1 MFQNICLSMY
11 IYIYIC
17 IYFLMLCERMN
28 KSRARLRSRE
38 IRGSYSSVKAAAGRQ
53 LCSEKVC
60 SVSERLQERSIVS
73 LSLSP
78 LLFCSLSLSRLNCFT
93 KLAHLNIFLIFF
105 FFFYC
110 PPFTRIHVSRKKPFM
125 VLAED
130 FTMSRTDEVHRLTE
144 NVYKVRLN
152 SWIKFSDT
160 VIPAVG
166 NVKHTLEGT
175 GQDAFK
181 DLWAFFLNFLFDN
194 LSRERR
200 GGSGSVFNHLFIE
213 QNVHSS
219 TSTFIFD
226 NYGNTSHIKKPLQC
240 WQKNQSRSL
249 SLFLHGGLNYSPPT
263 RADSS
268 VEMFLQPGL
277 FAELGTF
284 LKWVCD
290 GPEEA
295 GLICCNR

>member
-1 MFQNICLSMY
+1 
-11 IYIYIC
+11 
-17 IYFLMLCERMN
+17 MN

-93 KLAHLNIFLIFF
+93 KLAHLNIFLFF
-105 FFFYC
+105 YFFYC

-181 DLWAFFLNFLFDN
+181 DLWAF
-194 LSRERR
+194 
-200 GGSGSVFNHLFIE
+200 
-213 QNVHSS
+213 
-219 TSTFIFD
+219 
-226 NYGNTSHIKKPLQC
+226 
-240 WQKNQSRSL
+240 
-249 SLFLHGGLNYSPPT
+249 
-263 RADSS
+263 
-268 VEMFLQPGL
+268 
-277 FAELGTF
+277 
-284 LKWVCD
+284 
-290 GPEEA
+290 
-295 GLICCNR
+295 